1 MLTTKETLENTCKL
15 HFGEDNCFYYSF
27 INEKEKYI
35 ELKNYKSFLDWQL
48 ASIKD
53 FIEEVKKNG
62 SIRLN
67 VAGLNV
73 YNYVDDSKYLT
84 DKVTDVIYRP
94 SRKKVAPVLYFLL
107 SVINFR
113 TTDVNFIDIHSDYS
127 FSVVMNKS
135 DLNTI
140 ELLELVVS
148 KKDDSVAYRAFVKGK
163 ESLSSGRYVSC
174 FNRNIFKILEIFKEF
189 IQGIQIM
196 SLESD
201 ETQKVVKENFNF
213 SSKDIDA
220 LEKLGNLIVLS
231 GGLPTSSQ
239 NIKLS
244 MGKSSANTGG
254 FSGLFIEDSSSDI
267 EDSSSDKDNIKN
279 YSLFAYAGNSDE
291 GGFSGLFIEDSSS
304 DKDNIKTY
312 SLSIEDS
319 DETDFYIVEDDNLNR
334 EETLIDI
341 SWFELNKTESSE
353 NFWNFYFEQDMSL
366 FTDNLTK
373 LKPISVADINFHI
386 LSINFNGRCS
396 SPYKFLINEKS
407 KDGKIT
413 SYFLDKEGTTAY
425 KCIFNFLKFL
435 KNSETFNT
443 NSLIG
448 LTHSFDKNF
457 LKTLLRPSLL
467 PKITWYLCFC
477 FWLYTDKECT
487 NMLDLSKIESFHD
500 EIFLKPQLIDF
511 KGCNDEIGLYFTGK
525 EFKLKNLKTGYFFK
539 FLNKLTFTEIKDIIM
554 ILIPFVSKIHL
565 FFDKSNKDHGKVI
578 KYNMGFLNKTRK
590 ANKITYN
597 FVE

>member
-107 SVINFR
+107 SIINFR

-254 FSGLFIEDSSSDI
+254 FSGLFIEDSSSD
-267 EDSSSDKDNIKN
+267 
-279 YSLFAYAGNSDE
+279 
-291 GGFSGLFIEDSSS
+291 
-304 DKDNIKTY
+304 KDNIKTY

-319 DETDFYIVEDDNLNR
+319 DKTDFYIVEADNLNR

-457 LKTLLRPSLL
+457 LKTLLSPFYLL
-467 PKITWYLCFC
+467 KITWYLCFC

-500 EIFLKPQLIDF
+500 EIFLKPLLIDF

-539 FLNKLTFTEIKDIIM
+539 FLNKITFTEIKDIIM